1 MNIFRWLFGVALAA
15 LLAGPAIAQLAM
27 PDGTVVAL
35 EDLRTAGR
43 ACNSGSHQACLV
55 AGLAAR
61 HAAGQP
67 MDIDMA
73 AAAFAK
79 ACKAGLG
86 MGCLGEADIAATRRD
101 RRRDL
106 KLAADRWARA
116 NTLFSAA
123 CEKNLAIGCHNLAD
137 MLATNAAMIDRP
149 RAVALFARA
158 CFELKHGASCV
169 AGAALTEQS
178 ASQVHDQAM
187 AIRFA
192 AAIDPT
198 LEAECKQERPA
209 ACAMLAQWLDR
220 RLQPGDGVRITAL
233 ADSACSAGA
242 GAGCSLAASLVR
254 REDASAEGWDRQVAY
269 LDRACSTQFARCAEL
284 AETMRDHPPIRTIDT
299 GLLFIADIKACL
311 GDVQENCWR
320 LYEPAARLNS
330 TELAQLVET
339 FDHACLK
346 LLRASAELCAAAASN
361 HLERSEALPAS
372 AASDRAEAQR
382 LYRRALEL
390 PEDAED
396 NATAHSEARAYL
408 DAGN

>member
-1 MNIFRWLFGVALAA
+1 MKIFRSLIGAALAA
-15 LLAGPAIAQLAM
+15 WLASPGLAQLTM
-27 PDGTVVAL
+27 PDGSVVAL
-35 EDLRTAGR
+35 EDLRNADR
-43 ACNSGSHQACLV
+43 ACNSGSDQACLV

-61 HAAGQP
+61 HAAWQP

-73 AAAFAK
+73 AATFAK

-106 KLAADRWARA
+106 TLAADRWARA
-116 NTLFSAA
+116 NALFSVA
-123 CEKNLAIGCHNLAD
+123 CERNVAIGCHNLAD
-137 MLATNAAMIDRP
+137 MLATNAAMIDQP
-149 RAVALFARA
+149 RAVTLFARA
-158 CFELKHGASCV
+158 CFELKFGPSCV
-169 AGAALTEQS
+169 AGAALTELS
-178 ASQVHDQAM
+178 VSPVHDQAM
-187 AIRFA
+187 AIRFSA
-192 AAIDPT
+192 AVDPA
-198 LEAECKQERPA
+198 LDAECKQGRPG
-209 ACAMLAQWLDR
+209 ACAMLARWLDGR
-220 RLQPGDGVRITAL
+220 PQPRDGARIAAL

-254 REDASAEGWDRQVAY
+254 REDASAEGWDQQVAY
-269 LDRACSTQFARCAEL
+269 LDRACSMQFARCAEL

-299 GLLFIADIKACL
+299 GLLFLADIKACL
-311 GDVQENCWR
+311 GDVPEHCWR

-339 FDHACLK
+339 FDQACLK
-346 LLRASAELCAAAASN
+346 LLSASAELCAAAASN
-361 HLERSEALPAS
+361 HLERAEALPAS

-396 NATAHSEARAYL
+396 NATAHGEARAYL
-408 DAGN
+408 DAGY